1 MINENNVVPLFGI
14 PLCQTQ
20 LKEYKES
27 EDFIKNKI
35 NYLERSHKVC
45 YISEDDYLLDK
56 ENLLPLKTELM
67 DKVSEFLHGYLDL
80 HPKHNFVMTTSWSNR
95 YEQNH
100 FIDQHYHS
108 NSLFSGVL
116 FLTDCKDTANIVF
129 HKDKNHNNIFTDTV
143 RLDHKD
149 EFDYTNKRSYLYH
162 QPQMAVCPKKWDLIM
177 FPSFLNHSVNVNT
190 NPSEKRYTLSFNVWV
205 KGEIG
210 GGHSKLTL

>member
-1 MINENNVVPLFGI
+1 MITENNVVPLFGI

-35 NYLERSHKVC
+35 NYIERSHKVC

-56 ENLLPLKTELM
+56 ENLLPLKTEVM
-67 DKVSEFLHGYLDL
+67 QKVSEFLHGYLDI
-80 HPKHNFVMTTSWSNR
+80 HPKHNFIMTTSWSNR

-177 FPSFLNHSVNVNT
+177 FPSFLNHSVEINASPNDV
-190 NPSEKRYTLSFNVWV
+190 RYTLSFNTWV
-205 KGEIG
+205 QGEVG
-210 GGHSKLTL
+210 GGHSKLKL

>member
-1 MINENNVVPLFGI
+1 MPLFGI

-20 LKEYKES
+20 LQPYDES
-27 EDFIKNKI
+27 ADFIMNKV
-35 NYLERSHKVC
+35 NYVERSHKVC

-56 ENLLPLKTELM
+56 ENLLPLKTEIM
-67 DKVSEFLHGYLDL
+67 QKVSEFLHGYLDIE
-80 HPKHNFVMTTSWSNR
+80 PKHNFVMTTSWSNR

-149 EFDYTNKRSYLYH
+149 NFDYTNKRSYLFH
-162 QPQMAVCPKKWDLIM
+162 QSQILHLRW
-177 FPSFLNHSVNVNT
+177 F
-190 NPSEKRYTLSFNVWV
+190 
-205 KGEIG
+205 
-210 GGHSKLTL
+210 

>member
-1 MINENNVVPLFGI
+1 MITENNVVPLFGI

-20 LKEYKES
+20 
-27 EDFIKNKI
+27 IKPLNDCADYII
-35 NYLERSHKVC
+35 NQIPYVERSHKVC
-45 YISEDDYLLDK
+45 YISEDDYLLDQEK
-56 ENLLPLKTELM
+56 LLPLKEEIM
-67 DKVSEFLHGYLDL
+67 KQISDFLHGYLDI
-80 HPKHNFVMTTSWSNR
+80 HSKHKFVMTTSWSNR

-116 FLTDCKDTANIVF
+116 FLTDCKDTANIIF

-143 RLDHKD
+143 RLDHND
-149 EFDYTNKRSYLYH
+149 QFDFTNKRSYLYH
-162 QPQMAVCPKKWDLIM
+162 QSQMAVCPKKWDLIM

-190 NPSEKRYTLSFNVWV
+190 NPSQKRYTLSFNVWV

>member
-20 LKEYKES
+20 LKEYRES

-35 NYLERSHKVC
+35 NYVERSHKVC

-56 ENLLPLKTELM
+56 ENLLPLKSELM
-67 DKVSEFLHGYLDL
+67 EKVSEFLHGYLDI

-129 HKDKNHNNIFTDTV
+129 HKDKNHNNIFTDNSIF
-143 RLDHKD
+143 RNFFISL
-149 EFDYTNKRSYLYH
+149 
-162 QPQMAVCPKKWDLIM
+162 
-177 FPSFLNHSVNVNT
+177 
-190 NPSEKRYTLSFNVWV
+190 
-205 KGEIG
+205 
-210 GGHSKLTL
+210 